1 MTYRRVLVIAG
12 KGFAEDRFAE
22 TLRGLALD
30 GAGRV
35 YAVGDRDVKVFD
47 DQGELLRRWQTE
59 QLGYCVALDGKGA
72 VYIGEIG
79 QVEKFTEAGDRL
91 ALWRD
96 GDRLGFVTAIGFHGE
111 YIFIAD
117 AKDRCIRRYDGNR
130 QWLNNIG
137 KDNRTRGFLIPNGQL
152 DFRVDDQGVI
162 HAVNPGKHRIER
174 YSMDGKLLGHFGR
187 FGTRKPEGF
196 PGCCNPTN
204 LALTSQG
211 HVVVTEK
218 AAPRVKIYTGDGI
231 LLAVVASKEFDPVCK
246 NMDVAV
252 DKQGRIYVADTVKLD
267 IHVFAPV
274 QAEDEAAKVGE
285 TPADQGD
292 GQP

>member
-1 MTYRRVLVIAG
+1 VRYRRVRVIAG

-22 TLRGLALD
+22 TLRGITVD
-30 GAGRV
+30 EAGRI

-47 DQGELLRRWQTE
+47 HEGKLLRRWQTE
-59 QLGYCVALDGKGA
+59 QPGFCVALDGKGA
-72 VYIGEIG
+72 VYTGEIG
-79 QVEKFTEAGDRL
+79 QVEEFTEAGDRS

-111 YIFIAD
+111 YTFIAD

-137 KDNRTRGFLIPNGQL
+137 KDNRTKGFLIPNGQL
-152 DFRVDDQGVI
+152 DFRVDDQGII

-174 YSMDGKLLGHFGR
+174 YSMDGTLLGHFGR
-187 FGTRKPEGF
+187 FGTRKPEDF

-204 LALTSQG
+204 LVLTREG

-218 AAPRVKIYTGDGI
+218 APPRVKVYTGDGS
-231 LLAVVASKEFDPVCK
+231 LLAVVASKEFDPICK

-252 DKQGRIYVADTVKLD
+252 DKQGRVYVADTVRLD
-267 IHVFAPV
+267 IHVFSPLKP
-274 QAEDEAAKVGE
+274 ENEAATDRG
-285 TPADQGD
+285 G